1 MAFVARRIG
10 GLANRFATALT
21 SPIGLI
27 TAGTIGATTIASVSY
42 YADSKDFFVYKFRTT
57 KDPDAVVDFYS
68 TEDFLEILGIFPFA
82 IRFVLAGVTWD
93 DKKEQTMNVWESMQ
107 ISFDITEKEEII
119 DGKEVVTFFNKR
131 ERFVNYIPATRILIW
146 DQVQNYGYRRLPDGS
161 LEVSHQGESFYGPW
175 PVRLI
180 VSLHALYVI
189 WATEKHINSPIFG
202 NNTEEGLEAQH
213 HQRSNIPMLVASE
226 WLNTVIKGQEA
237 AVKTGKLKRH
247 NTAAAEA
254 NLAELQK
261 LAKMDVDINLDRRR
275 DGTVKVNVKD
285 PHVQAAIKSALQ
297 DIKKQDGADAA
308 AAALDSLLKDERLLK
323 KAAA

>member
-131 ERFVNYIPATRILIW
+131 EVRASPSSLRPLTRAATAQAVPTRRAAPLPHGYAVAAHRVRSRTEQLPGWPRLTRAPALVRSASSTTSRPRASSFGTRC
-146 DQVQNYGYRRLPDGS
+146 RTT
-161 LEVSHQGESFYGPW
+161 
-175 PVRLI
+175 
-180 VSLHALYVI
+180 
-189 WATEKHINSPIFG
+189 ATVG
-202 NNTEEGLEAQH
+202 C
-213 HQRSNIPMLVASE
+213 R
-226 WLNTVIKGQEA
+226 
-237 AVKTGKLKRH
+237 
-247 NTAAAEA
+247 TAASRCRTR
-254 NLAELQK
+254 
-261 LAKMDVDINLDRRR
+261 VSPS
-275 DGTVKVNVKD
+275 TVHG
-285 PHVQAAIKSALQ
+285 PCA
-297 DIKKQDGADAA
+297 
-308 AAALDSLLKDERLLK
+308 
-323 KAAA
+323 